1 MPFDGQSPSGKLY
14 SRHGTRA
21 ADPWRPHNRPPHR
34 PPVHSRPASP
44 LDHRARVLAE
54 ACGFSSVHRGTFFP
68 YVFTGF
74 GQDEDPRTSVSPR
87 TSVDRYHLLML
98 DLGGTPDSEL
108 FPAIELTALTCCPR
122 CRPGNPA
129 DDPRVGQTDG
139 VDIATLIAAGWSSGV
154 NAYLTVLLLGS
165 AGRLGL
171 ADTPESLQRNWVL
184 GAAAVL
190 YLIEFVVDKVPLLD
204 SAWDAVHTFI
214 RPAIGAALGV
224 ALVDGQTDQL
234 VAALL
239 AGGLALTGHAAK
251 STTRLAIN
259 TSPEPVTNVIASLG
273 RTSPRFQ

>member
-1 MPFDGQSPSGKLY
+1 M
-14 SRHGTRA
+14 
-21 ADPWRPHNRPPHR
+21 
-34 PPVHSRPASP
+34 
-44 LDHRARVLAE
+44 
-54 ACGFSSVHRGTFFP
+54 
-68 YVFTGF
+68 
-74 GQDEDPRTSVSPR
+74 
-87 TSVDRYHLLML
+87 
-98 DLGGTPDSEL
+98 
-108 FPAIELTALTCCPR
+108 
-122 CRPGNPA
+122 
-129 DDPRVGQTDG
+129 
-139 VDIATLIAAGWSSGV
+139 DIATLIAAGWSSGV

-273 RTSPRFQ
+273 EDGLVATLVLLSLSYPKTAAGLALIAMVLSLALAFVLLRLARRGLRAVRS

>member
-1 MPFDGQSPSGKLY
+1 
-14 SRHGTRA
+14 
-21 ADPWRPHNRPPHR
+21 
-34 PPVHSRPASP
+34 
-44 LDHRARVLAE
+44 
-54 ACGFSSVHRGTFFP
+54 
-68 YVFTGF
+68 
-74 GQDEDPRTSVSPR
+74 
-87 TSVDRYHLLML
+87 ML

-273 RTSPRFQ
+273 EDGLVATLVLLSLSYPKTAAGLALIAMVLSLALAFVLLRLARRGLRAIRS